1 MRLSRYN
8 DYDMNPQ
15 HTEVVLT
22 NLVFIILQGLIA
34 VTSFVCYCSY
44 VFIARQ
50 HSDAQFCLSVCMD
63 RLLFPITLSAPNPCF
78 QGYTTFDAKYLKNGY
93 RYGHSYYRRPI
104 GNRT

>member
-50 HSDAQFCLSVCMD
+50 HSDAQFCLSVCLYGPSAISND
-63 RLLFPITLSAPNPCF
+63 LERTQSLFSRLHHFLTLNISKTA
-78 QGYTTFDAKYLKNGY
+78 TDTAIV
-93 RYGHSYYRRPI
+93 YRRRI
-104 GNRT
+104 